1 MILPRA
7 IDKLPKWTDESQSQY
22 MLGCVRLRRESDT
35 LFAEA
40 TDGRRL
46 CRLTWP
52 CSGDDREY
60 FLPGKTFSKA
70 LRAAKPGQDGYGAGA
85 GGQGVALYG
94 PTSITTVPSYGGGRW
109 PKTEQVLH
117 PPAHAKCC
125 AVPVKPLL
133 DAARLRVKEK
143 DANPL
148 GQKGMDLEFCGVKVK
163 LDARY
168 VRDMADTAIRCGYD
182 EVHVSITD
190 GQSAVHFWAYT
201 EVKFESVIMP
211 LAAD

>member
-7 IDKLPKWTDESQSQY
+7 IDKLPKWTDNEQSKY
-22 MLGCVRLRRESDT
+22 MLGCVRLRRERDT
-35 LFAEA
+35 VFAEA

-52 CSGDDREY
+52 CIGDDREY

-70 LRAAKPGQDGYGAGA
+70 LRAAKPGPDGYGAGA
-85 GGQGVALYG
+85 GASLALYG

-109 PKTEQVLH
+109 PKTEQVLY
-117 PPAHAKCC
+117 PPAEAKCC

-133 DAARLRVKEK
+133 TAARTHLKQTK
-143 DANPL
+143 PNPS
-148 GQKGMDLEFCGVKVK
+148 GHHPMDLEFCGVKVR

-168 VRDMADTAIRCGYD
+168 VRDMADMAIRCGYD
-182 EVHVSITD
+182 KVHVSITD

-201 EVKFESVIMP
+201 EVKFEAVIMP

>member
-7 IDKLPKWTDESQSQY
+7 IDKLPKWIDESQSKY

-35 LFAEA
+35 IFAEA

-52 CSGDDREY
+52 CIGEDREY
-60 FLPGKTFSKA
+60 FLPGETFSKA
-70 LRAAKPGQDGYGAGA
+70 LRAAKPGPDGYGAGA
-85 GGQGVALYG
+85 GEGLALYG
-94 PTSITTVPSYGGGRW
+94 TTSVTTVPSYGGGRW
-109 PKTEQVLH
+109 PKTEDVLY
-117 PPAHAKCC
+117 PPAKAKCC
-125 AVPVKPLL
+125 GVPVKPLL
-133 DAARLRVKEK
+133 TAAREALKTAVNKQQ
-143 DANPL
+143 P
-148 GQKGMDLEFCGVKVK
+148 GMDLEFCGVKVR

-182 EVHVSITD
+182 EAHVSITD

-201 EVKFESVIMP
+201 EVKFEAVIMP

>member
-7 IDKLPKWTDESQSQY
+7 IDKLPKWTDDKPRRY
-22 MLGCVRLRRESDT
+22 PLNCVRLRRESDT
-35 LFAEA
+35 VFAEA

-52 CSGDDREY
+52 CIGDDQEY
-60 FLPGKTFSKA
+60 FLPGKTFSTA
-70 LRAAKPGQDGYGAGA
+70 LRAAKPGADGYGAGA
-85 GGQGVALYG
+85 GDSLALYG
-94 PTSITTVPSYGGGRW
+94 ETSIATVPSEPIGKW
-109 PKTEQVLH
+109 PKTEQVLY
-117 PPAHAKCC
+117 PPAQAKCC

-133 DAARLRVKEK
+133 TAAREALKTAVNKHQ
-143 DANPL
+143 P
-148 GQKGMDLEFCGVKVK
+148 GMDLEFCGVKVR

-168 VRDMADTAIRCGYD
+168 VRDMADTASRCGYD

-190 GQSAVHFWAYT
+190 GQSAVHFRAYT
-201 EVKFESVIMP
+201 EVKFEAVIMP

>member
-7 IDKLPKWTDESQSQY
+7 IDKLPKWTDDEESKY
-22 MLGCVRLRRESDT
+22 LLGCVRLRRESDT

-52 CSGDDREY
+52 CSGEDREY

-70 LRAAKPGQDGYGAGA
+70 LRAAKPGPDGYGAGA
-85 GGQGVALYG
+85 GEGLALYG
-94 PTSITTVPSYGGGRW
+94 ATSVTTVPSYGGGRW
-109 PKTEQVLH
+109 PKTEQVLY
-117 PPAHAKCC
+117 PPAEAKCC
-125 AVPVKPLL
+125 SVAVKPLL
-133 DAARLRVKEK
+133 AATRTHLKQATPSPSGSV
-143 DANPL
+143 
-148 GQKGMDLEFCGVKVK
+148 GMNMEFCGVKVQ

-168 VRDMADTAIRCGYD
+168 VRDLADMAIRCGYD

-190 GQSAVHFWAYT
+190 EQSAVHFWAYT
-201 EVKFESVIMP
+201 EVKFEAVIMP

>member
-7 IDKLPKWTDESQSQY
+7 IDKLPKWTTTDPSGCQIN
-22 MLGCVRLRRESDT
+22 CVRLRRESDT
-35 LFAEA
+35 VFAEA

-52 CSGDDREY
+52 CRGDDREY
-60 FLPGKTFSKA
+60 LLPGKTFSKA
-70 LRAAKPGQDGYGAGA
+70 LRAAKPGPDGYGAGF
-85 GGQGVALYG
+85 GESLALYG
-94 PTSITTVPSYGGGRW
+94 ATSIDTVPSEAVIRW
-109 PKTEQVLH
+109 PKTEQVLY
-117 PPAHAKCC
+117 PPANAKCC

-133 DAARLRVKEK
+133 TAAREALKTAVNKRQ
-143 DANPL
+143 P
-148 GQKGMDLEFCGVKVK
+148 GMDLEFCGVKVL

-182 EVHVSITD
+182 EAHVSITD

-201 EVKFESVIMP
+201 EVKFEAVIMP

>member
-7 IDKLPKWTDESQSQY
+7 IDKLPKWTDTEQSKY

-52 CSGDDREY
+52 CIGEDREY

-70 LRAAKPGQDGYGAGA
+70 LRAAKPGPDGYGAGA
-85 GGQGVALYG
+85 GEGLALYG
-94 PTSITTVPSYGGGRW
+94 TTSVTTVPSHSGGRW
-109 PKTEQVLH
+109 PKTEDVLY
-117 PPAHAKCC
+117 PPAKAQCC

-133 DAARLRVKEK
+133 AAAREALKTTATK
-143 DANPL
+143 HQP
-148 GQKGMDLEFCGVKVK
+148 GMDLEFCGVKVR

-168 VRDMADTAIRCGYD
+168 VRDMADTASRCGYD

-201 EVKFESVIMP
+201 EVKFEAVIMP

>member
-7 IDKLPKWTDESQSQY
+7 IDKLPKWTDDEQSKY

-35 LFAEA
+35 VFAEA

-46 CRLTWP
+46 CRLTWQ
-52 CSGDDREY
+52 CIGDDREY

-70 LRAAKPGQDGYGAGA
+70 LRAAKPGPDGYGAGA
-85 GGQGVALYG
+85 GESLALYG
-94 PTSITTVPSYGGGRW
+94 ATSIDTVPSYDGGLW
-109 PKTEQVLH
+109 PKTEQVLY
-117 PPAHAKCC
+117 PPAQAKCC

-133 DAARLRVKEK
+133 IAAREAVKTAVNK
-143 DANPL
+143 HQP
-148 GQKGMDLEFCGVKVK
+148 GMDLEFCGVKVR

-168 VRDMADTAIRCGYD
+168 VRDMADTASRCGYD

-201 EVKFESVIMP
+201 EVKFEAVIMP

>member
-7 IDKLPKWTDESQSQY
+7 IDKLPKWTDESQSKY
-22 MLGCVRLRRESDT
+22 MLDCVRLRRESDT

-52 CSGDDREY
+52 CSGEDREY

-70 LRAAKPGQDGYGAGA
+70 LRAAKPGPDGYGAGS
-85 GGQGVALYG
+85 GDGLALYG
-94 PTSITTVPSYGGGRW
+94 ATSVTTVPSHSGGRW
-109 PKTEQVLH
+109 PKTEDVLY
-117 PPAHAKCC
+117 PPGKAQCC

-133 DAARLRVKEK
+133 TAARESLKAAGNK
-143 DANPL
+143 P
-148 GQKGMDLEFCGVKVK
+148 QPGMDLEFCGVKVR

-201 EVKFESVIMP
+201 EVKFEAVIMP